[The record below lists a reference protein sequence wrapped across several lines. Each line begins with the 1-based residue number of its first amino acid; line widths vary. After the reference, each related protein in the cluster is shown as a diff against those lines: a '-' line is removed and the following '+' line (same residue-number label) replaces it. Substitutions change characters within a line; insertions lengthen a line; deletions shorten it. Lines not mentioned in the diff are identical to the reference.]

1 MSKKIAIIHDWLEKK
16 GGAEKVLEDLLLI
29 YPNSDLFLLADFM
42 KKKDRKFLKNRKIKY
57 SFIQYL
63 PFAKKI
69 FRFYFVLM
77 PLALRFLD
85 FNNYDII
92 ISNSHS
98 FAKNIIKN
106 KKQIHIS
113 YCHTPVRYAH
123 VMMNEYIKDYYGI
136 KNFFL
141 KNLLKIILNMIK
153 TWDINSNKNVDH
165 FIANSEYLKKRI
177 KKIYNRTS
185 TVIHPPVDTDK
196 FIFKIKK
203 KNFYLTASR
212 LVPYKKIDIIIKAF
226 NKLPQHSLHV
236 IGDGPKLKEYKNLA
250 NSNIKVTGWAD
261 QKELIKNMQNSKC
274 FIFAALEDFGIV
286 PVEAQS
292 CGTPVI
298 AYGKGGALDTVVN
311 YPKKKATGIFFKKQT
326 PNSIIKSINLFEKN
340 YRCFKFIHS
349 KNNSLKFSR
358 KSFRNK
364 FKAFIDSK
372 TINIK

>member
-77 PLALRFLD
+77 PLALRL
-85 FNNYDII
+85 FNFNKYDLI
-92 ISNSHS
+92 ISSSHS
-98 FAKNIIKN
+98 FAKNIKKN
-106 KKQIHIS
+106 DKQMHIC
-113 YCHTPVRYAH
+113 YCHTPVRYVH
-123 VMMNEYIKDYYGI
+123 VMRDEYTKNYYGI
-136 KNFFL
+136 KNIFL

-153 TWDINSNKNVDH
+153 NWDINSNKNVDH
-165 FIANSEYLKKRI
+165 FIANSKYIKKRI

-196 FIFKIKK
+196 FILKKNK

-226 NKLPQHSLHV
+226 NKLPQYTLHV

-250 NSNIKVTGWAD
+250 NSNIKVTGWAN
-261 QKELIKNMQNSKC
+261 QKKLIKNMQECKC

-311 YPKKKATGIFFKKQT
+311 YPKKNPTGIFFKKQI
-326 PNSIIKSINLFEKN
+326 PNSIIKSIKLFEKN
-340 YRCFKFIHS
+340 YHYFKFIHS

-358 KSFRNK
+358 KSFRIK
-364 FKAFIDSK
+364 FKTFIDSK
-372 TINIK
+372 IMNIY

>member
-29 YPNSDLFLLADFM
+29 YPNCDLFLLADFM
-42 KKKDRKFLKNRKIKY
+42 KKKDRKFLKNHKIKY

-77 PLALRFLD
+77 PLALKLLD
-85 FNNYDII
+85 FNKYDII

-123 VMMNEYIKDYYGI
+123 VMMDEYIKDYYGI

-141 KNLLKIILNMIK
+141 KNLLKVILNMIK

-196 FIFKIKK
+196 FILKKYK

-226 NKLPQHSLHV
+226 NKLPQQTLHV

-261 QKELIKNMQNSKC
+261 QKELIKNMQESKC
-274 FIFAALEDFGIV
+274 FIFAPLEDFGIV

-311 YPKKKATGIFFKKQT
+311 YPKKNATGIFFKKQT
-326 PNSIIKSINLFEKN
+326 PNSIIKSIRLFEKN
-340 YRCFKFIHS
+340 LHYFKPINS

-358 KSFRNK
+358 KNFRIK
-364 FKAFIDSK
+364 FKKFIDSK
-372 TINIK
+372 IM